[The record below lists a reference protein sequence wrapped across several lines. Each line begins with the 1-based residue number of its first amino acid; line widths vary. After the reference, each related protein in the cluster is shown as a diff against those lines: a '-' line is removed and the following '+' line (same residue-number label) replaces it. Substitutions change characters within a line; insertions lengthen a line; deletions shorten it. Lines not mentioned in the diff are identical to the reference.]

1 MTETDQKLLA
11 AVKAR
16 PIRVL
21 LVGGYDDMRKEV
33 ERNLATLG
41 MRVISHWACEDR
53 KGKHR
58 NAPTGTELVIAL
70 KDIASHRLVDQAK
83 EAAKRAKLPYCQTV
97 RKFSVMQQDI
107 FKVALQSKALPAEI
121 RAHAEN
127 SLKILAG
134 HNASPVNDDSDPAI
148 AAFPN
153 APTATEEDRQGLK
166 DAVKTLMDKTSD
178 PWKAYAASTY
188 LRGMHEK
195 SPIWKIGDS
204 KALDL
209 RQDVMAIDGWLE
221 DIEKNYASLQESY
234 SSQGTNMAAE
244 TAETKETDMA
254 KNGNQQT
261 QTTPNAPVPTT
272 RAEILAALQRLSAQL
287 IVDHHVSKIV
297 ITPEGINISV
307 METINMPVI

>member
-11 AVKAR
+11 AIKAR

-33 ERNLATLG
+33 ARNLATLG

-83 EAAKRAKLPYCQTV
+83 EVATRAKLPYCQTV

-134 HNASPVNDDSDPAI
+134 HTASPVNDDSDPAI

-153 APTATEEDRQGLK
+153 APTATEEERQGLR

-178 PWKAYAASTY
+178 PWKAYAAATH
-188 LRGMHEK
+188 LRVMHEK
-195 SPIWKIGDS
+195 SPIWKIGES

-221 DIEKNYASLQESY
+221 AIESHYAAHQESEITE
-234 SSQGTNMAAE
+234 GTN
-244 TAETKETDMA
+244 TVIVTETKETEMA

-261 QTTPNAPVPTT
+261 STTSTATPTT
-272 RAEILAALQRLSAQL
+272 RAEILAALQKLSAQL
-287 IVDHHVSKIV
+287 IVEHHVSKIV
-297 ITPEGINISV
+297 ITAEGISVSV
-307 METINMPVI
+307 METINLPVI

>member
-11 AVKAR
+11 AIKAR

-33 ERNLATLG
+33 ARNLATLG

-134 HNASPVNDDSDPAI
+134 HTASPVNDDSDPAI

-153 APTATEEDRQGLK
+153 APTATEEERQGLR

-178 PWKAYAASTY
+178 PWKAYAAATH
-188 LRGMHEK
+188 LRVMHEK
-195 SPIWKIGDS
+195 SPIWKIGES

-221 DIEKNYASLQESY
+221 AIESHYAAHQESEITE
-234 SSQGTNMAAE
+234 GTN
-244 TAETKETDMA
+244 TVIVTETKETEMA

-261 QTTPNAPVPTT
+261 ITTSTATPTT
-272 RAEILAALQRLSAQL
+272 RAEILAALQKLSAQL
-287 IVDHHVSKIV
+287 IVEHHVSKIV
-297 ITPEGINISV
+297 ITAEGISVSV
-307 METINMPVI
+307 METINLPVI

>member
-1 MTETDQKLLA
+1 MTDTESKLLGA
-11 AVKAR
+11 LTGR

-33 ERNLATLG
+33 ERNLLTLG
-41 MRVISHWACEDR
+41 MKVISHWAVEDR

-107 FKVALQSKALPAEI
+107 FKVALQNKNLPAEI
-121 RAHAEN
+121 RTYAEN
-127 SLKILAG
+127 SLKVLAG
-134 HNASPVNDDSDPAI
+134 HTSSPVNEDVDPAI

-153 APTATEEDRQGLK
+153 APDASDEDRKALRE
-166 DAVKTLMDKTSD
+166 AVKTLTDKTSD
-178 PWKAYAASTY
+178 PWKAYAAATY
-188 LRGMHEK
+188 LREMHEK
-195 SPIWKIGDS
+195 SPIWKIGES

-209 RQDVMAIDGWLE
+209 RQDVMAIDTWLE
-221 DIEKNYASLQESY
+221 AIESHYASVQESY
-234 SSQGTNMAAE
+234 SEQGTNTAAE
-244 TAETKETDMA
+244 TAETKETDMG
-254 KNGNQQT
+254 KNV
-261 QTTPNAPVPTT
+261 TTTTTTAAAPTT

-297 ITPEGINISV
+297 ITPDGINISV
-307 METINMPVI
+307 TETITMPVI